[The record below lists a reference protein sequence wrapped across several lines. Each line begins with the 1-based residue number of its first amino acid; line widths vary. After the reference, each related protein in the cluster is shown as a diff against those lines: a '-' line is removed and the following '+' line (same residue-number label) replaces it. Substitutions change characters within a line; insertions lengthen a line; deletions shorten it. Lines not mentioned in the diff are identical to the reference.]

1 MVIFVDIRKK
11 WWRGGGWGGWG
22 VGVGDGSEVRV
33 GGGLVLSLYV
43 HDLL

>member
-1 MVIFVDIRKK
+1 MVIFVDIRKE
-11 WWRGGGWGGWG
+11 WWRGGGWGAG
-22 VGVGDGSEVRV
+22 VGGGGEVRV